1 MVARS
6 ARRCAAFD
14 FGGFGPAFSRDIT
27 PMCHAV
33 RASSPNVMTHAVA
46 RHSGVSEDRRP
57 LVGCFLKA
65 RITGLIATGDQRFL
79 PVHRSMLWEH
89 RMGAWLCSCKLLPSL
104 APNRSVFV
112 WRK

>member
-14 FGGFGPAFSRDIT
+14 VGGFGRASSPDIT
-27 PMCHAV
+27 PMYHAV
-33 RASSPNVMTHAVA
+33 RAFSPTGMIHAVA

-57 LVGCFLKA
+57 LVGCILKA
-65 RITGLIATGDQRFL
+65 RITGLTATGDQRLL
-79 PVHRSMLWEH
+79 PVHRSILWEH
-89 RMGAWLCSCKLLPSL
+89 RMGAWLRSYKLLPSF
-104 APNRSVFV
+104 APNTSVFV